1 MVSEVRLRGHQEFQS
16 HILRPGRVV
25 EQLVWFVEVD
35 GAGSEAGGVLLLVL
49 EELPVLDGRVLGVND
64 RLRS

>member
-1 MVSEVRLRGHQEFQS
+1 
-16 HILRPGRVV
+16 LRPRRVV

-35 GAGSEAGGVLLLVL
+35 GAGSEASGVLLLVL
-49 EELPVLDGRVLGVND
+49 EELPVLDGGVVRFDD

>member
-1 MVSEVRLRGHQEFQS
+1 
-16 HILRPGRVV
+16 V

-49 EELPVLDGRVLGVND
+49 EELPVLDGRVLGVNY